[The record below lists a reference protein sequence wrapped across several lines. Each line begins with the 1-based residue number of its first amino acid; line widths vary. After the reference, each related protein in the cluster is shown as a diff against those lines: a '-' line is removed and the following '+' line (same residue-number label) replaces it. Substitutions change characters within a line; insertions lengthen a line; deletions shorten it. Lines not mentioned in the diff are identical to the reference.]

1 MPTLPSF
8 DVPDADVA
16 VIALEDGKGRQFTL
30 MPRRVPVGK
39 GKGFRNRGSL
49 CIVSFDT
56 SSNT

>member
-30 MPRRVPVGK
+30 MPRRV
-39 GKGFRNRGSL
+39 SL
-49 CIVSFDT
+49 CIILLVAFFGYSGQDVA
-56 SSNT
+56 